1 MLQELSI
8 RNFAII
14 DDLTIQFG
22 DGLSIL
28 SGETGAGKSII
39 INAVNLLLG
48 SRATA
53 KLIRTG
59 ADAAELEAL
68 FYIQPSCKA
77 AEIMR
82 NQGFDPDEG
91 LLIRRIIA
99 RPHNK
104 TSRHRIYINGRLATM
119 QLLNMITCNLAS
131 ISGQHANQLLL
142 NEEQHLLILDQFGG
156 QTHLRRQLFE
166 RYHQLTPLVK
176 QLQGLIKSKQKLTE
190 RIDLLEFQKKEIT
203 DAAIKPEEDAV
214 LEQERT
220 LLKNAEKL
228 YLAVHESI
236 ETLYGSQGAVVEQ
249 LGLVEKHLSLA
260 VQIDPL
266 LASSAENITN
276 TVLQIEDVSSD
287 LRTYLQTIRID
298 EQRLNDVE
306 ERLYQLGQLKKKYGG
321 TVEDVLARLT
331 DIEDELNRIENC
343 DVEIATLETQIAEV
357 FTDLSAQAQTL
368 SEKRRKTAHKLS
380 SEVEKELAS
389 LKMEKTR
396 FEAAIEPLP
405 AKDDS
410 DAYFVTDGHL
420 ITETGMDSVAFMIA
434 PNVGEALK
442 PLSAIVSG
450 GELSRVVLALKA
462 ILAATDAV
470 GTIIFDEVDAGI
482 GGGVAEVLGQKLAAL
497 AKHHQVVC
505 ITHLP
510 QIAKFGDSH
519 FRIAKHVSG
528 GRTRTTIKPI
538 DAEERIHEIAR
549 MLGGVT
555 ITPTTLEHAREML
568 SYRY

>member
-48 SRATA
+48 SRATT

-68 FYIQPSCKA
+68 FHIQPSCKA
-77 AEIMR
+77 AKIMR

-104 TSRHRIYINGRLATM
+104 TGRHRIYINGRLATM
-119 QLLNMITCNLAS
+119 QLLNTITCNLAS

-176 QLQGLIKSKQKLTE
+176 QLQSLIKSKQKLTE

-203 DAAIKPEEDAV
+203 DAAIKPKEDAV

-249 LGLVEKHLSLA
+249 LGHVEKHLSLA

-276 TVLQIEDVSSD
+276 TVLQIEDLSGD

-306 ERLYQLGQLKKKYGG
+306 ERLYQLGQLKKKYGA
-321 TVEDVLARLT
+321 TVEDVIARLT
-331 DIEDELNRIENC
+331 VIEDELNRIENR
-343 DVEIATLETQIAEV
+343 DVEIATLETQIAEI

-368 SEKRRKTAHKLS
+368 SAKRRKTARMLS

-405 AKDDS
+405 AKDDA

-450 GELSRVVLALKA
+450 GELSRIVLALKA

-470 GTIIFDEVDAGI
+470 GTVIFDEVDAGI

-510 QIAKFGDSH
+510 QIAKFGDNH
-519 FRIAKHVSG
+519 FIIAKHVSG

-568 SYRY
+568 NAN